1 MTGAPRAS
9 GPQIRGV
16 YDRNSGETSSRAGET
31 SGRTGDAPRQDKSLT
46 ALLSDLASET
56 TTLVRKE
63 VELAKAEMS
72 QKVGEAVTGVVAL
85 AGGALVAFAGLIY
98 LLLAAVYGLTRV
110 IPDWAAALAV
120 GGGVLIVG
128 LIMVLLGKSKL
139 SAANLQPK
147 RTLDTLQEDKRW
159 AKSQLGR

>member
-1 MTGAPRAS
+1 MTGVYSDPDPQGRSDIGRGAPPRPGRS
-9 GPQIRGV
+9 PDGGPGR
-16 YDRNSGETSSRAGET
+16 GET
-31 SGRTGDAPRQDKSLT
+31 PRPEKSLSG
-46 ALLSDLASET
+46 LLSDLASET

-63 VELAKAEMS
+63 IELAKAEMS